1 MTSFVDRM
9 IRAAKLDVHLYE
21 EVEADRR
28 SMGQAMGV
36 VLLSSLAGG
45 IGFMQE
51 AGLMGLVI
59 GTVGSLLG
67 WYVWAFMTYL
77 IGTKLLPEPQTHADH
92 GELLRTIGFS
102 SAPGLIRVFG
112 IIPGLSG
119 FVNLLAG
126 VWMLVAMVIAVR
138 QALDYQSTY
147 RAIGVCLIGWIIQA
161 ILLALLVT
169 TMGGVPELMLEQP

>member
-77 IGTKLLPEPQTHADH
+77 IGTKFLPEPQTHADY

-161 ILLALLVT
+161 VLLALLVT

>member
-1 MTSFVDRM
+1 MSLFVDRM

-67 WYVWAFMTYL
+67 WYVWALMTYL